1 MARSKSFPDS
11 VDPGMPV
18 LPACPSGWAQ
28 RKFGDVLR
36 AIERP
41 IALDEEMTYTLVNAK
56 RSRGGI
62 VLRDRK
68 PGKEV
73 KVPTQFIV
81 REGDFVI
88 SRRQIIHGA
97 CGIVPRDLDGA
108 IVSNE
113 YLVLNSTDELS
124 TKYLSYFSHTPY
136 FQRTCF
142 HSSVG
147 VDVEKMV
154 FKEDQWFQFPFPLPP
169 LNEQKKI
176 AAILSSVDEVIAKTE
191 AVIAQLQIVKKAMM
205 EQLLTKGMPGRH
217 TRFKQTEIGE
227 IPEEWEVVP
236 LGDLLDGI
244 DAGWSPQCET
254 RMAEPH
260 EWGVL
265 KVSAVSSGKYLETE
279 NKALPKELPPRPA
292 AEVLPGDILLARAN
306 GVLELVGRTVFVH
319 ESRERLMLSDKIMR
333 LRPSARI
340 AGLFMHYSMN
350 ASTARDQILELTG
363 GSHMRNI
370 SQDALRRV
378 VLPVPSR
385 SEQAEISSQLAAIE
399 LVTRCEDRTLS
410 SVRSVKESLSSSLL
424 SGEIRVI
431 SEVA

>member
-41 IALDEEMTYTLVNAK
+41 IALDDEMTYTLVNAK

-169 LNEQKKI
+169 LPEQKRI
-176 AAILSSVDEVIAKTE
+176 AAILSSVDDTIAKTE
-191 AVIAQLQIVKKAMM
+191 SVIAQLQIVKKAMM

-227 IPEEWEVVP
+227 IPEEW
-236 LGDLLDGI
+236 DLVKLRD
-244 DAGWSPQCET
+244 
-254 RMAEPH
+254 
-260 EWGVL
+260 
-265 KVSAVSSGKYLETE
+265 VSQIVRGST
-279 NKALPKELPPRPA
+279 PRPA
-292 AEVLPGDILLARAN
+292 RDPRYFSGDHTPWITVSELARDDTPYLTSTAAFLTEEGAKHSRFLTCGTVVISNSGFGLGVPKILQISGCANDGVAAFLHLSYRVLPLFLYYSLAMRTEMLRNSVARGVDQPNLNTTLIGDLSLQLPSLEEQTEIVRYQRAIDLRLDAERALLRSIL
-306 GVLELVGRTVFVH
+306 
-319 ESRERLMLSDKIMR
+319 
-333 LRPSARI
+333 
-340 AGLFMHYSMN
+340 
-350 ASTARDQILELTG
+350 
-363 GSHMRNI
+363 
-370 SQDALRRV
+370 
-378 VLPVPSR
+378 
-385 SEQAEISSQLAAIE
+385 
-399 LVTRCEDRTLS
+399 
-410 SVRSVKESLSSSLL
+410 SVKTSLSSSLL
-424 SGEIRVI
+424 SGEIRVAAG
-431 SEVA
+431 VA

>member
-1 MARSKSFPDS
+1 MAIPEGWRILPILEVVDLPSGQ
-11 VDPGMPV
+11 VDPTSPPYRDWP
-18 LPACPSGWAQ
+18 LLAPNHIISGSGRWTQIETAEAQ
-28 RKFGDVLR
+28 GAISGKYVFQRGDVVYSKIRPYLR
-36 AIERP
+36 KA
-41 IALDEEMTYTLVNAK
+41 TVVNQAGLCSADMYPL
-56 RSRGGI
+56 RSRPDLVSEFLLATLLGDDFTKFATSVSARTGI
-62 VLRDRK
+62 PK
-68 PGKEV
+68 
-73 KVPTQFIV
+73 IN
-81 REGDFVI
+81 REEL
-88 SRRQIIHGA
+88 A
-97 CGIVPRDLDGA
+97 
-108 IVSNE
+108 E
-113 YLVLNSTDELS
+113 YRIT
-124 TKYLSYFSHTPY
+124 
-136 FQRTCF
+136 
-142 HSSVG
+142 
-147 VDVEKMV
+147 
-154 FKEDQWFQFPFPLPP
+154 LPP
-169 LNEQKKI
+169 LPEQKKI
-176 AAILSSVDEVIAKTE
+176 AAILSSVDETIAKTE
-191 AVIAQLQIVKKAMM
+191 SVIAQLQIVKKAMM

-431 SEVA
+431 PEVA

>member
-169 LNEQKKI
+169 LPEQKKI
-176 AAILSSVDEVIAKTE
+176 AAILSSVDETIAKTE

-227 IPEEWEVVP
+227 IPEEWEVVELGSVGEWLSGGTP
-236 LGDLLDGI
+236 SKSDPHLWAGSVPWVSPKDMKRPRLGD
-244 DAGWSPQCET
+244 
-254 RMAEPH
+254 AEDH
-260 EWGVL
+260 
-265 KVSAVSSGKYLETE
+265 
-279 NKALPKELPPRPA
+279 
-292 AEVLPGDILLARAN
+292 
-306 GVLELVGRTVFVH
+306 VH
-319 ESRERLMLSDKIMR
+319 EDAIGNGTRLVPADTLLMVVRGMILAHTFPVCLTTASVTFNQDIKA
-333 LRPSARI
+333 LRPSVHFEPEFLLYWLQGSQSRVLEITEVANHGTKRI
-340 AGLFMHYSMN
+340 PTEQLHAMGVPLPSLPEQQGIVHAIRS
-350 ASTARDQILELTG
+350 LE
-363 GSHMRNI
+363 
-370 SQDALRRV
+370 
-378 VLPVPSR
+378 VLIGKTTDEKR
-385 SEQAEISSQLAAIE
+385 ELQA
-399 LVTRCEDRTLS
+399 
-410 SVRSVKESLSSSLL
+410 VKSSLSSSLL

-431 SEVA
+431 PEVA

>member
-1 MARSKSFPDS
+1 MAIPEGWRILPILEVVDLPSGQ
-11 VDPGMPV
+11 VDPTSPPYRDWP
-18 LPACPSGWAQ
+18 LLAPNHIISGSGRWTQIETAEAQ
-28 RKFGDVLR
+28 GAISGKYVFQRGDVVYSKIRPYLR
-36 AIERP
+36 KA
-41 IALDEEMTYTLVNAK
+41 TVVNQAGLCSADMYPL
-56 RSRGGI
+56 RSRPDLVSEFLLATLLGDDFTKFATSVSARTGI
-62 VLRDRK
+62 PK
-68 PGKEV
+68 
-73 KVPTQFIV
+73 IN
-81 REGDFVI
+81 REEL
-88 SRRQIIHGA
+88 A
-97 CGIVPRDLDGA
+97 
-108 IVSNE
+108 E
-113 YLVLNSTDELS
+113 YRIT
-124 TKYLSYFSHTPY
+124 
-136 FQRTCF
+136 
-142 HSSVG
+142 
-147 VDVEKMV
+147 
-154 FKEDQWFQFPFPLPP
+154 LPP
-169 LNEQKKI
+169 LPEQKKI

-431 SEVA
+431 PEVA